1 MIRQAVMQICF
12 GFLSRRPVVVE
23 PHEVQV
29 SSDTGILPIRQFDDQ
44 IGLTERFI
52 ACLNGPRDLDQVRHT
67 LDEMVRQRIY
77 GILAGYEDCNDHD
90 TLRGDPVLKMVS
102 GKKPKDDDL
111 ASQPTLS
118 RFENGVDIP
127 SLWRLHDFFIN
138 DFIRVL
144 ENAFHHFGG
153 VPKTLVPDNLKAAVI
168 KADWFDPD
176 LNPKIQEFCRHYDT
190 VILPTKP
197 RMARHKG
204 KVEAGVKFVQS
215 NALKGR
221 TFTTLA
227 DQSRFLLD
235 WEASVADT
243 RIHGTTRKQVARVFQ
258 DVERAAVLPLPVE
271 RFRFFHERQRL
282 TAPGPV
288 ARSRWS
294 EV

>member
-52 ACLNGPRDLDQVRHT
+52 ACLNDPRDLDQVRHT

-127 SLWRLHDFFIN
+127 SLWRLHDFFID
-138 DFIRVL
+138 DFIRAL